1 MLIVVCKLT
10 LPDGQLVTG
19 RIEARSSGASYPI
32 TYEGAVDRLGLKYEK
47 GTPADLEL
55 VFTLA
60 ARTTGAALSIEKTG
74 KYEPRTEFIAR
85 PRE

>member
-1 MLIVVCKLT
+1 MLIVVCTLT
-10 LPDGQLVTG
+10 FPDGQLVTG

-32 TYEGAVDRLGLKYEK
+32 AYDGAVDRLVMKYES
-47 GTPADLEL
+47 GTAADLEL

-60 ARTTGAALSIEKTG
+60 AQQSGASLAIEKAG

-85 PRE
+85 PKA

>member
-1 MLIVVCKLT
+1 MLIVVCRLT

-19 RIEARSSGASYPI
+19 RIEARSSGAPYPI
-32 TYEGAVDRLGLKYEK
+32 TYEGAVDRLGMKCEK

-60 ARTTGAALSIEKTG
+60 AQTNGAALSIEKTG
-74 KYEPRTEFIAR
+74 RYEPRTEHIVR
-85 PRE
+85 PHA

>member
-10 LPDGQLVTG
+10 LPGGQLVTG

-32 TYEGAVDRLGLKYEK
+32 TYDGAVDRLEMKYAK

-60 ARTTGAALSIEKTG
+60 ARKTGSALSIEKTG
-74 KYEPRTEFIAR
+74 NYEPRTDFIAR
-85 PRE
+85 PQK